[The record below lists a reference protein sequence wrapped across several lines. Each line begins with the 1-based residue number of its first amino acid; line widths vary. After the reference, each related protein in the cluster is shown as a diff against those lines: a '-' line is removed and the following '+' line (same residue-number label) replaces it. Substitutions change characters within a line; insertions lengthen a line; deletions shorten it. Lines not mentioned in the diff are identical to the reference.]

1 VAFTEIT
8 KGGFQVVTS
17 DTKAVRVPTHGTGD
31 QLEVTGSISA
41 TGNITGLTSSDLRLK
56 ENIKLIPDALD
67 KVKEISGVIFD
78 WRDGFEN
85 VHNFKGNDV
94 GVIAQDVEYVLPQIV
109 QINKQHGYRGLKY
122 ERLTPLLIEAIK
134 DLSKKV
140 DKLEKEIKQLKG
152 Q

>member
-1 VAFTEIT
+1 
-8 KGGFQVVTS
+8 
-17 DTKAVRVPTHGTGD
+17 
-31 QLEVTGSISA
+31 
-41 TGNITGLTSSDLRLK
+41 
-56 ENIKLIPDALD
+56 
-67 KVKEISGVIFD
+67 
-78 WRDGFEN
+78 
-85 VHNFKGNDV
+85 V

-140 DKLEKEIKQLKG
+140 DNLEKEIKQLKG